1 MIQFIPIGKENA
13 IKRSEL
19 CALSGLSDRNMRRE
33 IEELQMQ
40 GYRIVNMS
48 DSMGYYIAKNEA
60 EFNAYM
66 KQERSRIFKELKK
79 LYRMQDGI

>member
-1 MIQFIPIGKENA
+1 MLNLIPIGKENA

-19 CALSGLSDRNMRRE
+19 CRLSGLSDRNMRRQ
-33 IEELQMQ
+33 IENLQMQ
-40 GYRIVNMS
+40 GYRIVNLQGGE
-48 DSMGYYIAKNEA
+48 GYFVPKNEA

-66 KQERSRIFKELKK
+66 RQERSRIFKELKK

>member
-1 MIQFIPIGKENA
+1 MLNFIGIGKENS

-33 IEELQMQ
+33 IENLQMQ

-48 DSMGYYIAKNEA
+48 DSIGYYVAKNDA

-66 KQERSRIFKELKK
+66 RQERSRIFKELKK
-79 LYRMQDGI
+79 LYKMEEGL

>member
-1 MIQFIPIGKENA
+1 MLQYIGIGKENS

-19 CALSGLSDRNMRRE
+19 CALSGLSDRNMRKE
-33 IEELQMQ
+33 IENLQMQ

-48 DSMGYYIAKNEA
+48 DSVGYYVAKNDT

-66 KQERSRIFKELKK
+66 RQERSRIFKELKK
-79 LYRMQDGI
+79 LYKMEKGL